1 MYFKVSMRPDPA
13 KGFID
18 GYCRLVESY
27 RNSDNRVC
35 QRTMFN
41 VVFLDMDEVNEAQL
55 NRIQK
60 ILTLRS
66 ECSTGSLFEEKTEY
80 PTVRHYVNVLY

>member
-1 MYFKVSMRPDPA
+1 LSKAKKVFICAMYFKVSMRPDPA

-35 QRTMFN
+35 HRKMLN
-41 VVFLDMDEVNEAQL
+41 AGFLDKDKVNEAQL
-55 NRIQK
+55 NQIQK
-60 ILTLRS
+60 I
-66 ECSTGSLFEEKTEY
+66 
-80 PTVRHYVNVLY
+80 